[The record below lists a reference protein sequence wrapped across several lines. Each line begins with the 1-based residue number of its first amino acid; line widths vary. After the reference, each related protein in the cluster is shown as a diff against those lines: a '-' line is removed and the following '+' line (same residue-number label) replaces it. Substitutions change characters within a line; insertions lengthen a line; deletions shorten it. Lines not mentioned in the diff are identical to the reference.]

1 MSYTGYIVWFIAMAV
16 AILAILAFGTL
27 VMADVVHLHH
37 HHHDADRGAADEPLE
52 GEQEHDTHHHWWHRA
67 A

>member
-1 MSYTGYIVWFIAMAV
+1 MSYTGYIVWFIALAV
-16 AILAILAFGTL
+16 AVLALLAVGTL
-27 VMADVVHLHH
+27 VMADVVHLHLH
-37 HHHDADRGAADEPLE
+37 HHADHGSADETPA